1 MNTYIEYGLT
11 TIVIIIIIIIII
23 IILFIQ
29 YCVGYYIIMY
39 QSMN

>member
-11 TIVIIIIIIIII
+11 TIVIIIIIIII